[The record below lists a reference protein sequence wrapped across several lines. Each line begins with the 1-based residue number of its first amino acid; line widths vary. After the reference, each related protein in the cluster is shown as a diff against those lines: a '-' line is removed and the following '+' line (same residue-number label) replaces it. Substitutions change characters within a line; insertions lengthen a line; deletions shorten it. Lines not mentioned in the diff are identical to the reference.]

1 MSFKHLDNSNPLYS
15 SNSNSSYSAS
25 SNPPAAATVSSNNE
39 ISKLNAFS
47 PAVLAVIGVLG
58 GAFLIITYYRIFSKY
73 CNRSV
78 LPWWGSRLAAA
89 AAAPHPSAT
98 LVSAVYLRPILTCIS
113 VHGFGPLA
121 SSWPRSDLVRS
132 WEDSG
137 AASAHSASW
146 ASNLFLLCLILMNG
160 SPGGGFVQVMME
172 DQMWSPNAMGLEEA
186 LIGRIPTCTF
196 GAELQQQPQQL
207 GLMNTQG
214 CTNMGCSVCLSEYQ
228 EGDTLRILP
237 KCNHSFHLL
246 CIDTWLHSHSTCPLC
261 RVNIGLAAA
270 LPAASALTLLQPMTL
285 QQQQQPDHVTSAAAA
300 GPRTSSELSSD
311 HVEDAAAAVGT
322 HALAGGTTS
331 NCINQEIQRLQEQ
344 LLQELLQDHQQILN
358 SCCCIS
364 VTDTF
369 SLNSDPLQSSFR
381 SASSFVTGKTHGLMI
396 GPSSV
401 DLI

>member
-1 MSFKHLDNSNPLYS
+1 
-15 SNSNSSYSAS
+15 
-25 SNPPAAATVSSNNE
+25 
-39 ISKLNAFS
+39 
-47 PAVLAVIGVLG
+47 
-58 GAFLIITYYRIFSKY
+58 
-73 CNRSV
+73 
-78 LPWWGSRLAAA
+78 
-89 AAAPHPSAT
+89 
-98 LVSAVYLRPILTCIS
+98 
-113 VHGFGPLA
+113 
-121 SSWPRSDLVRS
+121 
-132 WEDSG
+132 
-137 AASAHSASW
+137 
-146 ASNLFLLCLILMNG
+146 MNG
-160 SPGGGFVQVMME
+160 SPGRGFVQVMME
-172 DQMWSPNAMGLEEA
+172 DQMWSPNAMGLDEA

-196 GAELQQQPQQL
+196 GAELEQQPQQL

-214 CTNMGCSVCLSEYQ
+214 CTDMGCSVCLSEYQ

-270 LPAASALTLLQPMTL
+270 LPAASALNLLQPMTL
-285 QQQQQPDHVTSAAAA
+285 QQQQPDHVTSAAAAAAAA

-311 HVEDAAAAVGT
+311 HVKDAAAAGPWLESVAAVQAAAGT
-322 HALAGGTTS
+322 NALAGGTSS

-358 SCCCIS
+358 SCCCIR

-369 SLNSDPLQSSFR
+369 SLNSDHLQSSFR
-381 SASSFVTGKTHGLMI
+381 SASSFVTGKTHSLMI

>member
-1 MSFKHLDNSNPLYS
+1 
-15 SNSNSSYSAS
+15 
-25 SNPPAAATVSSNNE
+25 
-39 ISKLNAFS
+39 
-47 PAVLAVIGVLG
+47 
-58 GAFLIITYYRIFSKY
+58 
-73 CNRSV
+73 
-78 LPWWGSRLAAA
+78 
-89 AAAPHPSAT
+89 
-98 LVSAVYLRPILTCIS
+98 
-113 VHGFGPLA
+113 
-121 SSWPRSDLVRS
+121 
-132 WEDSG
+132 
-137 AASAHSASW
+137 
-146 ASNLFLLCLILMNG
+146 MNG
-160 SPGGGFVQVMME
+160 SPGRGFVQVMME

-261 RVNIGLAAA
+261 HVNIGLAAA

-285 QQQQQPDHVTSAAAA
+285 QQQQPDHVTSAAAAAAAAA

-311 HVEDAAAAVGT
+311 HVEDAAAAGPWLESVAAVQAAAGS
-322 HALAGGTTS
+322 HALAGGTSS

-364 VTDTF
+364 VTDTY
-369 SLNSDPLQSSFR
+369 SLNSDHLQSSFR
-381 SASSFVTGKTHGLMI
+381 SASSFVTGKTHSLMI

>member
-1 MSFKHLDNSNPLYS
+1 
-15 SNSNSSYSAS
+15 
-25 SNPPAAATVSSNNE
+25 
-39 ISKLNAFS
+39 
-47 PAVLAVIGVLG
+47 
-58 GAFLIITYYRIFSKY
+58 
-73 CNRSV
+73 
-78 LPWWGSRLAAA
+78 
-89 AAAPHPSAT
+89 
-98 LVSAVYLRPILTCIS
+98 
-113 VHGFGPLA
+113 
-121 SSWPRSDLVRS
+121 
-132 WEDSG
+132 
-137 AASAHSASW
+137 
-146 ASNLFLLCLILMNG
+146 
-160 SPGGGFVQVMME
+160 
-172 DQMWSPNAMGLEEA
+172 MWSPNAMGLEEA

>member
-1 MSFKHLDNSNPLYS
+1 
-15 SNSNSSYSAS
+15 
-25 SNPPAAATVSSNNE
+25 
-39 ISKLNAFS
+39 
-47 PAVLAVIGVLG
+47 
-58 GAFLIITYYRIFSKY
+58 
-73 CNRSV
+73 
-78 LPWWGSRLAAA
+78 
-89 AAAPHPSAT
+89 
-98 LVSAVYLRPILTCIS
+98 
-113 VHGFGPLA
+113 
-121 SSWPRSDLVRS
+121 
-132 WEDSG
+132 
-137 AASAHSASW
+137 
-146 ASNLFLLCLILMNG
+146 MNG

>member
-1 MSFKHLDNSNPLYS
+1 MS
-15 SNSNSSYSAS
+15 
-25 SNPPAAATVSSNNE
+25 
-39 ISKLNAFS
+39 
-47 PAVLAVIGVLG
+47 
-58 GAFLIITYYRIFSKY
+58 
-73 CNRSV
+73 
-78 LPWWGSRLAAA
+78 
-89 AAAPHPSAT
+89 
-98 LVSAVYLRPILTCIS
+98 
-113 VHGFGPLA
+113 
-121 SSWPRSDLVRS
+121 
-132 WEDSG
+132 
-137 AASAHSASW
+137 
-146 ASNLFLLCLILMNG
+146 G
-160 SPGGGFVQVMME
+160 SPGRGFVQVMME

-270 LPAASALTLLQPMTL
+270 LPAAFALTLLQPMTL
-285 QQQQQPDHVTSAAAA
+285 QQQQPDHVTSAAAA

-311 HVEDAAAAVGT
+311 HVEDAAAAAGT
-322 HALAGGTTS
+322 HALAGGTSS

-369 SLNSDPLQSSFR
+369 SLNSDHLQSSFR
-381 SASSFVTGKTHGLMI
+381 SASSFVTGKTHSLMI
-396 GPSSV
+396 GSSSV